1 MSNQKDHGLT
11 GNLYRVYKVLLR
23 IGAEGI
29 HPQEIADELGI
40 DKTTVYGHLSTLRHM
55 RRAESEQGTWRA
67 KTGEQTNKNL
77 EKEIVIEL
85 PMPKGEWRRIAFME
99 AQAKEF
105 ERDGWTELAG
115 DIRILLENFR
125 ETRTIRIKGK
135 NVDDLDLEKA
145 ASFIQQANERSSKVS
160 LRGLFKSLRK
170 TKGLTPHRYTPQTP
184 SGDVADHAKNSTKP
198 KPQKNFRHGFPNR
211 P

>member
-1 MSNQKDHGLT
+1 MEKLDKC
-11 GNLYRVYKVLLR
+11 YKVLPQSS
-23 IGAEGI
+23 AKGI
-29 HPQEIADELGI
+29 SVDEVAKKLGVHR
-40 DKTTVYGHLSTLRHM
+40 TTAYSYLNSLELMGKVENQH
-55 RRAESEQGTWRA
+55 GTWHA
-67 KTGEQTNKNL
+67 KTGEQTIKPL

-105 ERDGWTELAG
+105 ERLKFPLAE
-115 DIRILLENFR
+115 DIRILLEKFR

-160 LRGLFKSLRK
+160 LRGLFKSLKR
-170 TKGLTPHRYTPQTP
+170 P
-184 SGDVADHAKNSTKP
+184 HAKNS
-198 KPQKNFRHGFPNR
+198 
-211 P
+211 